1 MFVWKPTLVNLS
13 PWPVWLVT
21 ALDNP
26 LGIFGAEIERGC
38 LAQLPLLPYH
48 TTVPVISTVT
58 LVQESSLQPVKSS
71 VIQPINALR
80 HFLEYKAD
88 IWPLQML

>member
-1 MFVWKPTLVNLS
+1 MC
-13 PWPVWLVT
+13 LVT

-26 LGIFGAEIERGC
+26 LGIVGAEMERGC
-38 LAQLPLLPYH
+38 LTQPPLLPYH
-48 TTVPVISTVT
+48 TTVPVIYTVT
-58 LVQESSLQPVKSS
+58 LVQESSFQPVKSS

-88 IWPLQML
+88 I

>member
-1 MFVWKPTLVNLS
+1 MC
-13 PWPVWLVT
+13 LVT

-26 LGIFGAEIERGC
+26 LGIVGAEMERGC
-38 LAQLPLLPYH
+38 LTQPPLLPYH
-48 TTVPVISTVT
+48 TTVPVIYTVT
-58 LVQESSLQPVKSS
+58 LVQESSLQPVESS

-88 IWPLQML
+88 I